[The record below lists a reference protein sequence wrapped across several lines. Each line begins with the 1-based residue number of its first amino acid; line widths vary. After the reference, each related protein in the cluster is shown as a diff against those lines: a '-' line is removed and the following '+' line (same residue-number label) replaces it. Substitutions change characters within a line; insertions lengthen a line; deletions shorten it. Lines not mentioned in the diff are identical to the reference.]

1 MDTVK
6 ALPLEGIGAVLGAIG
21 SILTAMNAGKITD
34 WWRTR
39 ADRRAN
45 EAEARKT
52 TRVLLETISLK
63 NEELAMKDRIIA
75 GLERSSERQ
84 DREQERMQA
93 VITQQREYI
102 ARLQAGKDGSP

>member
-39 ADRRAN
+39 AARRAN

-52 TRVLLETISLK
+52 TRVLLETIDLQK
-63 NEELAMKDRIIA
+63 VELAMKDRII
-75 GLERSSERQ
+75 ERQ

-93 VITQQREYI
+93 VITQQREHI
-102 ARLQAGKDGSP
+102 ARLQTGKDGSP

>member
-52 TRVLLETISLK
+52 TRVLLETIDLQK
-63 NEELAMKDRIIA
+63 VELAMKDRII
-75 GLERSSERQ
+75 ERQ
-84 DREQERMQA
+84 DRELERMQA